1 MVCWWRF
8 PPCLLSLGAD
18 AVIAMQI
25 LLDAFSRLL
34 VPGGCIEIT
43 WGVSKTTNTC
53 FHLQGFWFH
62 WSRTLLCVFHC
73 PSACWPGSPFSC
85 SSEEAVATCCSPLH
99 LLLAS
104 QLFQGLR
111 NQFFAWYSLCYKS
124 SFSFPCAGS
133 PGTLI
138 KTAGSED
145 RESELHAVGGS
156 LGQPGLGQLGEQEQL
171 SKWRGRSW
179 EGAGIVAVSR
189 GLSSSSRDTMTQMT
203 QILMGEF
210 NDMS

>member
-1 MVCWWRF
+1 MLSAGCSCLVVALKSLEEFLKPLIPASTCRGSGF
-8 PPCLLSLGAD
+8 IGLGHCFVSFIVPVPAGQALLSPVA
-18 AVIAMQI
+18 QR
-25 LLDAFSRLL
+25 RLWL
-34 VPGGCIEIT
+34 P
-43 WGVSKTTNTC
+43 
-53 FHLQGFWFH
+53 
-62 WSRTLLCVFHC
+62 
-73 PSACWPGSPFSC
+73 
-85 SSEEAVATCCSPLH
+85 AVATCCSPLH

-171 SKWRGRSW
+171 SKWRGRSG
-179 EGAGIVAVSR
+179 EAAGIVAVSR
-189 GLSSSSRDTMTQMT
+189 GRSSSSRNTMTQMT

-210 NDMS
+210 NDMSWFHPFDDLISM